1 MWERGAWV
9 REVSERLTMSLYNAQ
24 QAHQAIQTAWM
35 HAKGWL
41 TAGDTRLTLEIRPE
55 KRSDAQN
62 RRLWAMLADISAQVD
77 WYGHKLTSEEWKDV
91 FSASLKRTKVVPG
104 LDGGFVVCGQ
114 STSKMTKAEMCE
126 LQELMEAFGAEKGV
140 RFRAPEGWQ

>member
-1 MWERGAWV
+1 MTERITLPLINPV
-9 REVSERLTMSLYNAQ
+9 
-24 QAHQAIQTAWM
+24 QAHQALSTARR
-35 HAKGWL
+35 HAKAL
-41 TAGDTRLTLEIRPE
+41 LMAGHRLTLEVRPE

-77 WYGHKLTSEEWKDV
+77 WYGQKLTSEEWKDV

-114 STSKMTKAEMCE
+114 STSRMTRAEMCE
-126 LQELMEAFGAEKGV
+126 LQELMEAFGAQQGV
-140 RFRAPEGWQ
+140 KFRAPEGWE

>member
-1 MWERGAWV
+1 MSG
-9 REVSERLTMSLYNAQ
+9 ERLIIRLWEPV
-24 QAHQAIQTAWM
+24 QAWGAVAEAWKW
-35 HAKGWL
+35 AKSML
-41 TAGDTRLTLEIRPE
+41 MAGHRLTLEIRPE

-62 RRLWAMLADISAQVD
+62 RRLWAMLSDVSKQVE

-126 LQELMEAFGAEKGV
+126 LQELIEAFGAQRGV
-140 RFRAPEGWQ
+140 AFKAWEGEQ

>member
-1 MWERGAWV
+1 MAD
-9 REVSERLTMSLYNAQ
+9 RLTLPLYNAQ
-24 QAHQAIQTAWM
+24 QAHQAIQTAWK

-41 TAGDTRLTLEIRPE
+41 MAGGQRLTLEIRPE

-62 RRLWAMLADISAQVD
+62 RRLWAMLADIAAQVD

-126 LQELMEAFGAEKGV
+126 LQELITAFGAERGV
-140 RFRAPEGWQ
+140 SFSCMEECQ

>member
-1 MWERGAWV
+1 MTERITIPLINPV
-9 REVSERLTMSLYNAQ
+9 
-24 QAHQAIQTAWM
+24 QAHQAIETAWR
-35 HAKGWL
+35 HAKAWL
-41 TAGDTRLTLEIRPE
+41 MAGHRLTLEVRPE

-77 WYGHKLTSEEWKDV
+77 WYGQKLTSEEWKDV

-114 STSKMTKAEMCE
+114 STSRMTRAEMCE
-126 LQELMEAFGAEKGV
+126 LQELMEAFGAQQGV
-140 RFRAPEGWQ
+140 KFRAPEGWE

>member
-1 MWERGAWV
+1 MAERI
-9 REVSERLTMSLYNAQ
+9 TMSLYNAQ
-24 QAHQAIQTAWM
+24 QAHQAIQTAWH

-41 TAGDTRLTLEIRPE
+41 MAGDQRLTLEIRPE
-55 KRSDAQN
+55 KRSYAQN
-62 RRLWAMLADISAQVD
+62 RRLWAMLTDISAQVD
-77 WYGHKLTSEEWKDV
+77 WYGQKLTAEEWKDV

-126 LQELMEAFGAEKGV
+126 LQTLMEAFGVEKGV
-140 RFRAPEGWQ
+140 KFRAPEGWDD

>member
-1 MWERGAWV
+1 MA
-9 REVSERLTMSLYNAQ
+9 ERLTLSLYNAQ
-24 QAHQAIQTAWM
+24 QAHQAIKTAWM

-41 TAGDTRLTLEIRPE
+41 MAGDQRLTLEIRPE

-62 RRLWAMLADISAQVD
+62 KRLWAMLADISAQVD
-77 WYGHKLTSEEWKDV
+77 WYGQKLTSEEWKDV

-126 LQELMEAFGAEKGV
+126 LQELMEAFGVEKGV
-140 RFRAPEGWQ
+140 KFRAPEGVEC

>member
-1 MWERGAWV
+1 MT
-9 REVSERLTMSLYNAQ
+9 ERLTLPLYNAQ
-24 QAHQAIQTAWM
+24 QAYQAIKTAWTF
-35 HAKGWL
+35 AKGL
-41 TAGDTRLTLEIRPE
+41 LIAGDQRLTLEIRPE

-114 STSKMTKAEMCE
+114 STSKMTKAEMSE
-126 LQELMEAFGAEKGV
+126 LQELITAFGAERGV
-140 RFRAPEGWQ
+140 SFSCMEDFQ

>member
-1 MWERGAWV
+1 M
-9 REVSERLTMSLYNAQ
+9 SERITLPLYNAQ
-24 QAHQAIQTAWM
+24 QAHQAINAAWM

-41 TAGDTRLTLEIRPE
+41 SAGGRRLTLEIRPE

-62 RRLWAMLADISAQVD
+62 RRLWAMLADISTQVD
-77 WYGHKLTSEEWKDV
+77 WYGQKLTAEEWKDV

-126 LQELMEAFGAEKGV
+126 LQELMEAFGVQKGV
-140 RFRAPEGWQ
+140 RFRAPEDWQ

>member
-1 MWERGAWV
+1 MAERIT
-9 REVSERLTMSLYNAQ
+9 LPLYNAQ
-24 QAHQAIQTAWM
+24 QAHQAIKTAWM

-41 TAGDTRLTLEIRPE
+41 LAGDQRLTLEIRPE

-77 WYGHKLTSEEWKDV
+77 WYGNKLTSEEWKDV

-126 LQELMEAFGAEKGV
+126 LQELMEAFGADKGV
-140 RFRAPEGWQ
+140 KFRAPEGWDD

>member
-1 MWERGAWV
+1 MADRITLSLWEPV
-9 REVSERLTMSLYNAQ
+9 
-24 QAHQAIQTAWM
+24 QAHKAILTAWD

-41 TAGDTRLTLEIRPE
+41 VAGDQRLTLEIRPE

-140 RFRAPEGWQ
+140 RFAAPEAWQ

>member
-1 MWERGAWV
+1 MA
-9 REVSERLTMSLYNAQ
+9 ERLTLSLYNAQ

-41 TAGDTRLTLEIRPE
+41 LAGDQRLTLEIRPE

-62 RRLWAMLADISAQVD
+62 KRLWAMLSDISAQVD
-77 WYGHKLTSEEWKDV
+77 WYGQKLTSEEWKDV

-140 RFRAPEGWQ
+140 RFRAPEGWQC

>member
-1 MWERGAWV
+1 MEKITLKLWSPTQAAKDLPGVWAWIKAMTV
-9 REVSERLTMSLYNAQ
+9 AGHRLV
-24 QAHQAIQTAWM
+24 
-35 HAKGWL
+35 
-41 TAGDTRLTLEIRPE
+41 LEIRPE

-77 WYGHKLTSEEWKDV
+77 WYGHKLTADEWKDV

-140 RFRAPEGWQ
+140 KFYALEGWDE

>member
-1 MWERGAWV
+1 MTERITLPLINPV
-9 REVSERLTMSLYNAQ
+9 
-24 QAHQAIQTAWM
+24 QAHQAIETAWR
-35 HAKGWL
+35 HAKAWL
-41 TAGDTRLTLEIRPE
+41 MAGHRLTLEVRPE

-77 WYGHKLTSEEWKDV
+77 WYGQKLTSEEWKDV

-114 STSKMTKAEMCE
+114 STSRMTRAEMCE
-126 LQELMEAFGAEKGV
+126 LQELMEAFGAQQGV
-140 RFRAPEGWQ
+140 KFRAPEGWQ

>member
-1 MWERGAWV
+1 MA
-9 REVSERLTMSLYNAQ
+9 ERLTMILYNAQ
-24 QAHQAIQTAWM
+24 QAHQAIQTAWQ

-41 TAGDTRLTLEIRPE
+41 MAGDQRLTLEIRPE

-77 WYGHKLTSEEWKDV
+77 WYGHKLTADEWKDV

-126 LQELMEAFGAEKGV
+126 LQELMEAFGADKGV
-140 RFRAPEGWQ
+140 KFYAREGWDE